1 MREQPGNR
9 KAVIPISKQ
18 VQAAVTLLKDK
29 LAGSPWP
36 ASEKD
41 DLAKQDSGSKRE
53 TGEYAERLEQPGNRK
68 AAIPIS
74 KQVQAAVTVLK
85 EKLAG
90 SPWPASEKD
99 DLAKQDSGSK
109 RETGE

>member
-1 MREQPGNR
+1 MR
-9 KAVIPISKQ
+9 
-18 VQAAVTLLKDK
+18 
-29 LAGSPWP
+29 
-36 ASEKD
+36 
-41 DLAKQDSGSKRE
+41 
-53 TGEYAERLEQPGNRK
+53 EQPGNRK

>member
-1 MREQPGNR
+1 MR
-9 KAVIPISKQ
+9 
-18 VQAAVTLLKDK
+18 
-29 LAGSPWP
+29 
-36 ASEKD
+36 
-41 DLAKQDSGSKRE
+41 
-53 TGEYAERLEQPGNRK
+53 EQPGNRK

-74 KQVQAAVTVLK
+74 KQVQAAITLLK

-99 DLAKQDSGSK
+99 DLAKQDTGSK

>member
-1 MREQPGNR
+1 MPEDDKDLDAQRKIMR
-9 KAVIPISKQ
+9 
-18 VQAAVTLLKDK
+18 
-29 LAGSPWP
+29 
-36 ASEKD
+36 
-41 DLAKQDSGSKRE
+41 
-53 TGEYAERLEQPGNRK
+53 EQPGNRK

-74 KQVQAAVTVLK
+74 KQVQAAVAVLK